1 MQKQLTLTT
10 VTLATVA
17 GLAFVTSQK
26 QTVHA
31 DTAPRVTITKQTA
44 TTKQPKKIVSQEPS
58 APAIKQKMA
67 DYEAQQAQAAAA
79 AEAQKQAQQKAAAD
93 AAAKAQAQAAAQQ
106 AAIKAQQDAQ
116 AAAQAQQQQQQ
127 QAQQQA
133 QAQAQAAAAQKAQQQ
148 QQQAQQQAATPA
160 PATQTTTA
168 TASQPSDLRTYV
180 LNKMVAATGQPASTW
195 DYIINRES
203 RWTPTAQNSSSTAH
217 GLFQSLWIGQDNN
230 VDDQIN
236 DAIRLYKAAG
246 MSPWAL

>member
-10 VTLATVA
+10 VTMATIA

-26 QTVHA
+26 QMVHA
-31 DTAPRVTITKQTA
+31 DTAPRVTITKRTA
-44 TTKQPKKIVSQEPS
+44 ATKQPKKIVSQEPS

-67 DYEAQQAQAAAA
+67 DYEAQQEQAAAA

-93 AAAKAQAQAAAQQ
+93 AAAKAQAQAAAQ
-106 AAIKAQQDAQ
+106 AQQR
-116 AAAQAQQQQQQ
+116 
-127 QAQQQA
+127 QQA

-148 QQQAQQQAATPA
+148 QQQQQAQQQTATPT